1 MIESGLEALAHFT
14 ELKILMFLTLG
25 VIIGLVLGVIP
36 GLGGLTGL
44 SILLPLAFTMDP
56 IVSIVF
62 IMGLYAV
69 TTTSDTI
76 PAVLFGVPGT
86 IGSAATIMDGHPMAK
101 KGQAGRALGAAF
113 SASAIGGIFGA
124 LLLAVS
130 VPILQPVVLSIG
142 SPQLFAICVF
152 GISLVA
158 ILSGNSPIKGIIV
171 GLFGILLSLVGE
183 DAQGSELRWTF
194 DSIYLYEGIPLLPA
208 VIGLFAIPEIVDLVS
223 NRQSISDG
231 KVETRKGQLK
241 GIRDVLDNWF
251 LCLRCSALGSTLGSL
266 PGIGAAVI
274 DWLAYGHGKRSIKNN
289 TFGEGDVR
297 GVIAPESANNAKE
310 GGALIPTIS
319 FGIPGSAGMVLVLAV
334 FYMHGYVPGPDMLT
348 TNLSVTYTM
357 VWALTIANIIGAGI
371 CFLFADQLAKI
382 TLIRMTVL
390 APLIMSTLFIG
401 AIQGSQSYGDLVCLV
416 AFGVVGWLMKE
427 KDLSRPAL
435 ALGFVLGG
443 LIERYYFRSISSLGY
458 DWLLDPIV
466 LCVFAI
472 TLYGLISPI
481 IKSKFKIIWGVDYTM
496 FLFFGIFAAGLF
508 SMGSWT
514 PLSTVFPTLV
524 CICGIILS
532 LISVSLKPEKELDIH
547 WKNINFF
554 GWLLGYLILS
564 YVIGMLPS
572 IIIFVAAYTRSW
584 KITLIFGMF
593 CYIVFH
599 LILNINWPEPATNL
613 FHNFL

>member
-1 MIESGLEALAHFT
+1 MV
-14 ELKILMFLTLG
+14 TL
-25 VIIGLVLGVIP
+25 
-36 GLGGLTGL
+36 
-44 SILLPLAFTMDP
+44 
-56 IVSIVF
+56 
-62 IMGLYAV
+62 
-69 TTTSDTI
+69 
-76 PAVLFGVPGT
+76 
-86 IGSAATIMDGHPMAK
+86 AK

-142 SPQLFAICVF
+142 SPQLFAICIF

-158 ILSGNSPIKGIIV
+158 ILSGSSPIKGIVV

-208 VIGLFAIPEIVDLVS
+208 VIGLFAIPEIVDLLS
-223 NRQSISDG
+223 NRQSISNG

-348 TNLSVTYTM
+348 ENLSVTYTM

-427 KDLSRPAL
+427 RDLSRPAL

-458 DWLLDPIV
+458 EWLLDPIV

-481 IKSKFKIIWGVDYTM
+481 IKSKLEIGWGVDYTM
-496 FLFFGIFAAGLF
+496 FLFLGIFTAGLF
-508 SMGSWT
+508 SMSEW
-514 PLSTVFPTLV
+514 PHLSTVFPAL
-524 CICGIILS
+524 ICVIGIVLS
-532 LISVSLKPEKELDIH
+532 SISVSLKPEKELDIK
-547 WKNINFF
+547 WENTYFF
-554 GWLLGYLILS
+554 LWLLGCLVSAYLIGLLPTIILFVLLYTQNWKIALIFGVMS
-564 YVIGMLPS
+564 YVIFQMILDISWPLS
-572 IIIFVAAYTRSW
+572 VYQFVS
-584 KITLIFGMF
+584 
-593 CYIVFH
+593 
-599 LILNINWPEPATNL
+599 
-613 FHNFL
+613 

>member
-14 ELKILMFLTLG
+14 ELKILLFLILG
-25 VIIGLVLGVIP
+25 VIIGLILGVIP

-44 SILLPLAFTMDP
+44 SILLPIAFTMDP

-142 SPQLFAICVF
+142 SPQLFAICIF

-194 DSIYLYEGIPLLPA
+194 DSLYLYEGIPLLPA
-208 VIGLFAIPEIVDLVS
+208 VIGLFAIPEIVDLLS

-382 TLIRMTVL
+382 TLIRISVL

-416 AFGVVGWLMKE
+416 AFGAIGWLMKE
-427 KDLSRPAL
+427 KNLSRPAL

-443 LIERYYFRSISSLGY
+443 LIERYYFRSVSSLGY
-458 DWLLDPIV
+458 EWLLDPIV

-481 IKSKFKIIWGVDYTM
+481 IKSKFKIIWGCDYTM
-496 FLFFGIFAAGLF
+496 FIFFGIFIAGLL
-508 SMGSWT
+508 SMGEWASI
-514 PLSTVFPTLV
+514 STVFPTL
-524 CICGIILS
+524 ICGIGIVLS
-532 LISVSLKPEKELDIH
+532 TLSISLKPEKGLDIH
-547 WKNINFF
+547 WKNTYFF
-554 GWLLGYLILS
+554 LWLLGCLISAYLIGL
-564 YVIGMLPS
+564 LPT
-572 IIIFVAAYTRSW
+572 IILFVLLYTRNW
-584 KITLIFGMF
+584 KISLIFGVF
-593 CYIVFH
+593 CLVIFQMV
-599 LILNINWPEPATNL
+599 LNISWPYSVYQL
-613 FHNFL
+613 LS

>member
-14 ELKILMFLTLG
+14 ELKILLFLTLG
-25 VIIGLVLGVIP
+25 VIIGLILGVIP

-86 IGSAATIMDGHPMAK
+86 VGSAATIMDGHPMAK

-130 VPILQPVVLSIG
+130 IPILQPVVLSIG
-142 SPQLFAICVF
+142 SPQLFAICIF
-152 GISLVA
+152 SISLIA
-158 ILSGNSPIKGIIV
+158 ILSSNSPIKGIVI

-194 DSIYLYEGIPLLPA
+194 DFIYLYEGIPLLPA
-208 VIGLFAIPEIVDLVS
+208 VIGLFAIPEIIDLVS

-231 KVETRKGQLK
+231 KIETRKGQLK
-241 GIRDVLDNWF
+241 GIRDVFDNWF
-251 LCLRCSALGSTLGSL
+251 LVLRCSALGSTLGSL

-274 DWLAYGHGKRSIKNN
+274 DWLAYGHGKRSVKNN

-416 AFGVVGWLMKE
+416 AFGAIGWLMKE

-443 LIERYYFRSISSLGY
+443 LIERYYFRSVSSLGY

-466 LCVFAI
+466 IGVFVI
-472 TLYGLISPI
+472 TCYGLISPI
-481 IKSKFKIIWGVDYTM
+481 IKSKLDISWGVDYTM
-496 FLFFGIFAAGLF
+496 FLFFGIFTAGLF
-508 SMGSWT
+508 SMSAWT
-514 PLSTVFPTLV
+514 HISTVFPTL
-524 CICGIILS
+524 ICGIGIVLS
-532 LISVSLKPEKELDIH
+532 LISISLKPKKELDIK
-547 WKNINFF
+547 WENTYFLL
-554 GWLLGYLILS
+554 WLLGCLVSAYLIGL
-564 YVIGMLPS
+564 LPT
-572 IIIFVAAYTRSW
+572 ITLFVLLYTRNW
-584 KITLIFGMF
+584 KIALTFGVFCLVIFQM
-593 CYIVFH
+593 V
-599 LILNINWPEPATNL
+599 LNISWPQSVYQL
-613 FHNFL
+613 LS

>member
-1 MIESGLEALAHFT
+1 MIESGIEALSHFT

-86 IGSAATIMDGHPMAK
+86 IGSAATIMDGYPMAK
-101 KGQAGRALGAAF
+101 NGQAGRALGAAF

-142 SPQLFAICVF
+142 SPQLFAICIF

-158 ILSGNSPIKGIIV
+158 ILSGSSPIKGITV

-194 DSIYLYEGIPLLPA
+194 GSIYLYEGIPLLPA
-208 VIGLFAIPEIVDLVS
+208 IIGLFAIPEIVDLLS
-223 NRQSISDG
+223 NRQSISEG

-241 GIRDVLDNWF
+241 GIRDVFDNWF

-266 PGIGAAVI
+266 PGIGASVI

-289 TFGEGDVR
+289 TFGKGDVR

-348 TNLSVTYTM
+348 ENLSVTYTM

-382 TLIRMTVL
+382 TLIRISVL

-416 AFGVVGWLMKE
+416 AFGAIGWLMKE

-443 LIERYYFRSISSLGY
+443 LIERYYFRSVSSLGY

-466 LCVFAI
+466 IGVFAI
-472 TLYGLISPI
+472 TCYGLISPI
-481 IKSKFKIIWGVDYTM
+481 IKSKLDISWGVDYTM
-496 FLFFGIFAAGLF
+496 FLFFGIFIAGLF
-508 SMGSWT
+508 SMSAW
-514 PLSTVFPTLV
+514 PHISTVFPTL
-524 CICGIILS
+524 ICGIGIVLS
-532 LISVSLKPEKELDIH
+532 LISISLKPEKELDIK
-547 WKNINFF
+547 WENIYFF
-554 GWLLGYLILS
+554 LWLLGCLVSAYLIGLLPTITLFVLLYTRNWKIALIFGVMS
-564 YVIGMLPS
+564 YVIFQMILD
-572 IIIFVAAYTRSW
+572 ISW
-584 KITLIFGMF
+584 PQSVYQL
-593 CYIVFH
+593 VS
-599 LILNINWPEPATNL
+599 
-613 FHNFL
+613 

>member
-1 MIESGLEALAHFT
+1 MIESGLEALSHFT

-86 IGSAATIMDGHPMAK
+86 IGSAATIMDGYPMAK
-101 KGQAGRALGAAF
+101 NGQAGRALGAAF

-142 SPQLFAICVF
+142 SPQLFAICIF

-158 ILSGNSPIKGIIV
+158 ILSGSSPIKGITV

-194 DSIYLYEGIPLLPA
+194 GSIYLYEGIPLLPA
-208 VIGLFAIPEIVDLVS
+208 IIGLFAIPEIVDLLS
-223 NRQSISDG
+223 NRQSISEG

-241 GIRDVLDNWF
+241 GIRDVFDNWF

-266 PGIGAAVI
+266 PGIGASVI

-289 TFGEGDVR
+289 TFGKGDVR

-348 TNLSVTYTM
+348 ENLSVTYTM

-382 TLIRMTVL
+382 TLIRISVL

-416 AFGVVGWLMKE
+416 AFGAIGWLMKE

-443 LIERYYFRSISSLGY
+443 LIERYYFRSVSSLGY

-466 LCVFAI
+466 IGVFEI
-472 TLYGLISPI
+472 TCYGLISPI
-481 IKSKFKIIWGVDYTM
+481 IKSKLDISWGVDYTM
-496 FLFFGIFAAGLF
+496 FLFFGIFTAGLF
-508 SMGSWT
+508 SMSAWT
-514 PLSTVFPTLV
+514 HISTVFPTL
-524 CICGIILS
+524 ICGIGIVLS
-532 LISVSLKPEKELDIH
+532 LISISLKPKKELDIK
-547 WKNINFF
+547 WENTYFF
-554 GWLLGYLILS
+554 LWLLGCLVSAYLIGLLPTITLFVLLYTRNWKIALIFGVMS
-564 YVIGMLPS
+564 YVIFQMILG
-572 IIIFVAAYTRSW
+572 ISW
-584 KITLIFGMF
+584 PYSVYQL
-593 CYIVFH
+593 
-599 LILNINWPEPATNL
+599 LS
-613 FHNFL
+613 